1 MSIQENRV
9 LKPIDMT
16 ALLTRMSDHLEALYP
31 RWPTTWRRFT
41 HSGGGL
47 DATGRELLKDVNAAL
62 ERA

>member
-16 ALLTRMSDHLEALYP
+16 IDMTELLTRMSDHLEDLY
-31 RWPTTWRRFT
+31 
-41 HSGGGL
+41 HGGGGL

>member
-1 MSIQENRV
+1 MKTTDGGNIIYGVRV

-16 ALLTRMSDHLEALYP
+16 ALLTRMADHLEALY
-31 RWPTTWRRFT
+31 R
-41 HSGGGL
+41 GGGL